1 MYIEGFFYKYN
12 KYNSSTPVHNIVAVT
27 TSHGN
32 YTRNMRH
39 KVFTRTKIM
48 IQQTS
53 SNTLFALKAGMGG
66 QDFKYVHH
74 FCQMQ
79 FALIFG
85 LAQLANSETLLI
97 QDDGAT
103 LSG

>member
-1 MYIEGFFYKYN
+1 MYIKVFLY
-12 KYNSSTPVHNIVAVT
+12 KYNSSTPVCTTYVVVVT

-66 QDFKYVHH
+66 QDFK
-74 FCQMQ
+74 
-79 FALIFG
+79 
-85 LAQLANSETLLI
+85 
-97 QDDGAT
+97 
-103 LSG
+103 

>member
-1 MYIEGFFYKYN
+1 MY
-12 KYNSSTPVHNIVAVT
+12 KYNSSTPVHSIVAVT

-53 SNTLFALKAGMGG
+53 SNTLFALKAEWE
-66 QDFKYVHH
+66 DRISNKDKLCSPFLSNAVCTH
-74 FCQMQ
+74 FW
-79 FALIFG
+79 FG
-85 LAQLANSETLLI
+85 SV
-97 QDDGAT
+97 GKF
-103 LSG
+103 